1 MGNIHD
7 SPMQRTWRRLLKNK
21 PAVISLCIIIIAIFI
36 AIFAPL
42 IATDNTPDANDQ
54 ILELANM
61 SPGYQTSLLKVR
73 KDREEPPTSWL
84 KKIFVGV
91 ENPYTLI
98 PITSYTL
105 EGNILNAKV
114 YKGTLI
120 PPSEEDFLLTDIAFA
135 NSINNKDIQLRN
147 GKAYYTDYSEK
158 KASIDVKTLQ
168 NIVKTENITERKF
181 YLGTDAYGRDIL
193 SRLLFGVRVS
203 ISVGFVAVLISL
215 TIGIT
220 LGAIAGFYRGKLDNF
235 IMWFINVVWAI
246 PTVLLAMAIS
256 FALGSYID
264 SFWIIYIAVGLSMW
278 VEVAR
283 IVRGQVMGV
292 REMEYIQAAKGLG
305 YNDFRTITRHVLPN
319 IIGPIMVVSASDFA
333 SAILIEA
340 GLSMLGIGVRPPMPS
355 WGVMLNEQHNYLFTD
370 GKAFLALIPGL
381 CIMVMVLVFNLLGNG
396 LRDAFDVKGK
406 L

>member
-105 EGNILNAKV
+105 EGNILKAKV
-114 YKGTLI
+114 YKGILI

>member
-61 SPGYQTSLLKVR
+61 SPGYKTSLLKVR

-105 EGNILNAKV
+105 EGNILKAKV

-135 NSINNKDIQLRN
+135 NSINNKDVQLRN

>member
-1 MGNIHD
+1 M
-7 SPMQRTWRRLLKNK
+7 
-21 PAVISLCIIIIAIFI
+21 IAILLAVFS
-36 AIFAPL
+36 PL

-61 SPGYQTSLLKVR
+61 SPGYTTQILKVR
-73 KDREEPPTSWL
+73 KDREEPHTTWL
-84 KKIFVGV
+84 QRIFKGI
-91 ENPYTLI
+91 ENPYTMI
-98 PITSYTL
+98 PITGYAI
-105 EGNILNAKV
+105 EGNTLKANV
-114 YKGTLI
+114 YKGTYI
-120 PPSEEDFLLTDIAFA
+120 PPSEQDFSLTDIAFA
-135 NSINNKDIQLRN
+135 ISLQDKNVSIANGEVFYKDY
-147 GKAYYTDYSEK
+147 ADK
-158 KASIDVKTLQ
+158 KASISLKDLQ
-168 NIVKTENITERKF
+168 QIVKAKHISSRKF

-193 SRLLFGVRVS
+193 SRLLYGVRVS

-220 LGAIAGFYRGKLDNF
+220 LGSIAGYYRGRLDNI

-246 PTVLLAMAIS
+246 PTVLLVMAIS
-256 FALGSYID
+256 FALGSHID

-355 WGVMLNEQHNYLFTD
+355 WGVMLNEHHNYLFTE

-381 CIMVMVLVFNLLGNG
+381 CIMTMVLAFNLLGNG
-396 LRDAFDVKGK
+396 LRDAFDVKGR
-406 L
+406 LE